1 MAGTL
6 GASLLIADDHQ
17 LIRDLVAT
25 HLRAQGFDEI
35 KTVES
40 FETARAAIASHGSFS
55 LVLLDLS
62 MPGIHGMESVATMI
76 AENAGGRLAIFSG
89 QAQPETVATA
99 LARGASGFIPK
110 STPAHELAEAIRR
123 ILQGEIYLPEGF
135 DPVTP
140 RPWQPELTPR
150 ERETLGYLR
159 DGLMNKEI
167 ALRMG
172 LSEVTVKM
180 HVKSICAKLNARN
193 RTHAVI
199 LASAMMLD

>member
-1 MAGTL
+1 MAETPRV
-6 GASLLIADDHQ
+6 SLLIADDHQ

-25 HLRAQGFDEI
+25 HLRAQGFDEVVA
-35 KTVES
+35 VES
-40 FETARAAIASHGSFS
+40 FETARTAIARHGCFS

-62 MPGIHGMESVATMI
+62 MPGVHGMDSVAALI
-76 AENAGGRLAIFSG
+76 AENAGGRLAVFSG
-89 QAQPETVATA
+89 QAQPEMVTAA

-110 STPAHELAEAIRR
+110 STPAQELAAAIHR
-123 ILQGEIYLPEGF
+123 ILGGEIYLPEGF
-135 DPVTP
+135 DPVAP
-140 RPWQPELTPR
+140 RPWQPDLTPR
-150 ERETLGYLR
+150 ERETLGFLR